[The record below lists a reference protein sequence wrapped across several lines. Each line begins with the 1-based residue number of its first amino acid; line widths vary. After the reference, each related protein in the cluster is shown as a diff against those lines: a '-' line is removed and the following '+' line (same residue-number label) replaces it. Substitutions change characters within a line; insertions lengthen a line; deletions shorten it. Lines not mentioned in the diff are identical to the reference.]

1 MRLEN
6 FYATNPQIIIF
17 FETQKIC
24 EFVANFF

>member
-6 FYATNPQIIIF
+6 FYATNSQIII
-17 FETQKIC
+17 FETQKIS